1 MQAHVLSDERLVRQA
16 GRFVWLSIDAERERN
31 AGFLSRF
38 PTSGY
43 PTFYVIDPVA
53 EEPVLKWY
61 GSAGVKQL
69 ERLLDDGLLAL
80 RAAGGSGPDQAL
92 ARADRLDAA
101 GKVEEA
107 AAAYR
112 EALARGGASWSR
124 RPRAVESLV
133 VALLLA
139 DRAEECAAAA
149 LSEGVG
155 LAAGSSRANAL
166 ANGLSCALD
175 AGGDPP
181 WRAPAIQKL
190 EPLVRDASRIP
201 DLLADDRA
209 GLLDVLARA
218 REQAGDAPGARAVAQ
233 RLWRLLEAEARRTP
247 SAELRASL
255 DSYRVS
261 AALALSRPA
270 LAVPALRASEKAL
283 PDDYN
288 PPYRLAILY
297 REMGRDGDA
306 VAAADRALSRAYGPR
321 KLRIYDLKAS
331 ALEHQGDRAGLEAT
345 LAEAVAY
352 AGSLPEVQVQGG
364 VRRIVERMRA
374 RLEKARG

>member
-1 MQAHVLSDERLVRQA
+1 
-16 GRFVWLSIDAERERN
+16 
-31 AGFLSRF
+31 
-38 PTSGY
+38 
-43 PTFYVIDPVA
+43 
-53 EEPVLKWY
+53 
-61 GSAGVKQL
+61 
-69 ERLLDDGLLAL
+69 
-80 RAAGGSGPDQAL
+80 
-92 ARADRLDAA
+92 
-101 GKVEEA
+101 
-107 AAAYR
+107 
-112 EALARGGASWSR
+112 
-124 RPRAVESLV
+124 V

-149 LSEGVG
+149 LSEGAV
-155 LAAGSSRANAL
+155 LPAGSSRANAL

-175 AGGDPP
+175 AEGDPP
-181 WRAPAIQKL
+181 WRAPAVRKL

-209 GLLDVLARA
+209 GLLDVRARA
-218 REQAGDAPGARAVAQ
+218 REQAGDASGARAVAQ

-331 ALEHQGDRAGLEAT
+331 ALEHQRDRAALEAT

-364 VRRIVERMRA
+364 VRRLVERMRA